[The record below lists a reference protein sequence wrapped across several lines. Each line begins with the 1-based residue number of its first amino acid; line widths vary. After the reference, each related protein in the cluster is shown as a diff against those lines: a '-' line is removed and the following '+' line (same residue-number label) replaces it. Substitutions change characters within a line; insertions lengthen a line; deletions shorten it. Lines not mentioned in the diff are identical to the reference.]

1 MIYYIRN
8 TDGELLGLKYNNQL
22 YYYKKN
28 YQQDIIGI
36 YNSSYEEIVKYKYDS
51 WGNIISITDNNNQ
64 EITDVTNI
72 GLINLFRYRSY
83 YYDTETNLYYL
94 NSRYY
99 NPEWGRFINADIMIS
114 KDKHSKNLFAYCD
127 NNPVTR
133 IEVDGAS
140 WIFIGAVSVAAGIV
154 SAGAKAVS
162 NVVHKKKALDGVISA
177 FVGTTAG
184 TFVTMTTGSVTNGA
198 LVAASV
204 TALIDGYSP
213 YINGFAQA
221 NGKKKKDFTAENF
234 KDTADE
240 IITDSAIGT
249 VKNIIA
255 SNIAGKF
262 IPTNKGWFQPQKLVT
277 TVKSKYFWKTVF
289 QDGISE
295 KVNNT
300 LSKAEKGIKKLWKKI
315 FK

>member
-8 TDGELLGLKYNNQL
+8 IDGELLRLKYNNQL

-72 GLINLFRYRSY
+72 GLINPFRYRSY

-114 KDKHSKNLFAYCD
+114 KDKHSKNLFIYCD
-127 NNPVTR
+127 NNPITR
-133 IEVDGAS
+133 VEVDGAA
-140 WIFIGAVSVAAGIV
+140 WLFVTMVSVAAGV
-154 SAGAKAVS
+154 VAAGAKAVS
-162 NVVHKKKALDGVISA
+162 NVVNKKKISDGVA
-177 FVGTTAG
+177 AAGLGTAVG
-184 TFVTMTTGSVTNGA
+184 TFVGITTGSVTNGA

-204 TALIDGYSP
+204 TALADGYSQ
-213 YINGFAQA
+213 YNSKTAKI

-240 IITDSAIGT
+240 IITDTAIGT
-249 VKNIIA
+249 VKNVI
-255 SNIAGKF
+255 SNNIAGKI
-262 IPTNKGWFQPQKLVT
+262 IPTNKGWFQPQKFTSTL
-277 TVKSKYFWKTVF
+277 KSRYFWKTVG

-295 KVNNT
+295 KVNST
-300 LSKAEKGIKKLWKKI
+300 LNKAEKGIKKLWKKI

>member
-1 MIYYIRN
+1 M
-8 TDGELLGLKYNNQL
+8 
-22 YYYKKN
+22 
-28 YQQDIIGI
+28 
-36 YNSSYEEIVKYKYDS
+36 VK
-51 WGNIISITDNNNQ
+51 
-64 EITDVTNI
+64 
-72 GLINLFRYRSY
+72 R
-83 YYDTETNLYYL
+83 
-94 NSRYY
+94 
-99 NPEWGRFINADIMIS
+99 
-114 KDKHSKNLFAYCD
+114 
-127 NNPVTR
+127 
-133 IEVDGAS
+133 
-140 WIFIGAVSVAAGIV
+140 
-154 SAGAKAVS
+154 
-162 NVVHKKKALDGVISA
+162 
-177 FVGTTAG
+177 
-184 TFVTMTTGSVTNGA
+184 
-198 LVAASV
+198 
-204 TALIDGYSP
+204 
-213 YINGFAQA
+213 
-221 NGKKKKDFTAENF
+221 KKDFTAENF

>member
-28 YQQDIIGI
+28 YKQDIIGI

-64 EITDVTNI
+64 EIIDVTNI
-72 GLINLFRYRSY
+72 GLINPFRYRSY

-114 KDKHSKNLFAYCD
+114 KDKHSKNLFIYCD
-127 NNPVTR
+127 NNPITR
-133 IEVDGAS
+133 VEVDGAA
-140 WIFIGAVSVAAGIV
+140 WLFVGAVSFAAGAV
-154 SAGAKAVS
+154 AAGAKAVS
-162 NVVHKKKALDGVISA
+162 NIVNKKKVSDGVLST

-184 TFVTMTTGSVTNGA
+184 TLVTMTTGSVTNGA

-204 TALIDGYSP
+204 TTLIDGYSP
-213 YINGFAQA
+213 YFDHFAKA

-240 IITDSAIGT
+240 IITDTAIGT
-249 VKNIIA
+249 VKNVIA
-255 SNIAGKF
+255 NNIAGKI
-262 IPTNKGWFQPQKLVT
+262 IPTNKGWFQPQSIET
-277 TVKSKYFWKTVF
+277 IFKSKYFRKTVY
-289 QDGISE
+289 QDLISE
-295 KVNNT
+295 KVNST
-300 LSKAEKGIKKLWKKI
+300 LNRAEKGIKKLWKKI